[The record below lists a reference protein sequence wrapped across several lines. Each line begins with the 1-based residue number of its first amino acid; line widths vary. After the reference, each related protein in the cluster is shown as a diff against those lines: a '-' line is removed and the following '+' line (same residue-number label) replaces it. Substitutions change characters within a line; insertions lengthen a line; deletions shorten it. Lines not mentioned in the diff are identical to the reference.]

1 MFSGHEHVVEMLL
14 VAKAD
19 PTVLMGDLTPLDIA
33 RDFDHDNIVNL
44 IEVHL
49 KKWP

>member
-1 MFSGHEHVVEMLL
+1 MLL

-19 PTVLMGDLTPLDIA
+19 PTVLMGDLTPSDIA
-33 RDFDHDNIVNL
+33 RDFDHDNILML
-44 IEVHL
+44 IEGYL